1 MCHAIEKKIEVAQP
15 ASRKIQRRKPMIR
28 LISPPYPPYRTEH
41 TIFGKEKGSPIEGLE
56 FLDMVQRI
64 RNKK

>member
-1 MCHAIEKKIEVAQP
+1 MHVSRNWEKDRGSSR

-41 TIFGKEKGSPIEGLE
+41 TVFERRRVVELGVWSFWIWHS
-56 FLDMVQRI
+56 
-64 RNKK
+64 N